1 MIRKKANVLSV
12 GEEFTLS
19 RAEAERRL
27 KIEGYPS
34 LEQIIQRTKAKA
46 DWPDE
51 RWDEI
56 RRIAAAAEKPDALVV
71 NRKTVFA
78 HIRHCNR
85 WVAAA
90 SSLIFVLA
98 VLLIFIPESRAFAI
112 QMYHSIIQ
120 LFDSRVEIQRPTQA
134 HVWGEYDSQIADDFA
149 SELEEEHPQKQ
160 KMRTFTSLQEF
171 EKATGHIPY
180 RLNASDVAYETSKY
194 QKNRRNEEWLFSYYL
209 YKGSEIV
216 TTQLWNPADNIEN
229 YADESFSEYDI
240 GNDST
245 VYYTI
250 DKYDQSKYGILQLDN
265 SILTIHTTVAI
276 SVDEFLELFNKQ

>member
-12 GEEFTLS
+12 GEEFALS

-56 RRIAAAAEKPDALVV
+56 RRIAAEKPDALVV

-120 LFDSRVEIQRPTQA
+120 LFDSRLEIQRPTQA

-160 KMRTFTSLQEF
+160 EMQMFASLQEF

-194 QKNRRNEEWLFSYYL
+194 QKTRQNEEWLYTYYT
-209 YKGSEIV
+209 YGDAMIV
-216 TTQLWNPADNIEN
+216 TTQMWNIVSDISALTNDS
-229 YADESFSEYDI
+229 YQLYTTSI
-240 GNDST
+240 GNE
-245 VYYTI
+245 VYYSTDKI
-250 DKYDQSKYGILQLDN
+250 DGSVYALTQLGDSILMVNADSIVPLERILQ
-265 SILTIHTTVAI
+265 IF
-276 SVDEFLELFNKQ
+276 E

>member
-1 MIRKKANVLSV
+1 MRFCYVWEKCMASAQLAVANGHWCGGKRPPCGASAASLSQP
-12 GEEFTLS
+12 F
-19 RAEAERRL
+19 
-27 KIEGYPS
+27 
-34 LEQIIQRTKAKA
+34 KA
-46 DWPDE
+46 DWHDE

-56 RRIAAAAEKPDALVV
+56 RRIAAAAEKPYALVV
-71 NRKTVFA
+71 NHKTVFA
-78 HIRHCNR
+78 HIRHCIR

-120 LFDSRVEIQRPTQA
+120 LFDSRVEIKRPTQA

-160 KMRTFTSLQEF
+160 EMQTFASLQEF

-194 QKNRRNEEWLFSYYL
+194 QKNRRNEEWLYTYYAYGDGL
-209 YKGSEIV
+209 IV
-216 TTQLWNPADNIEN
+216 TTQIWNIASGIN
-229 YADESFSEYDI
+229 ALT
-240 GNDST
+240 NDSYQLYIT
-245 VYYTI
+245 GTGSEVYYSTDKI
-250 DKYDQSKYGILQLDN
+250 DGSTCALTQLNDSVFMVSANSAVPLERVLQ
-265 SILTIHTTVAI
+265 I
-276 SVDEFLELFNKQ
+276 FK

>member
-56 RRIAAAAEKPDALVV
+56 RRIAAEKPDALVV

-149 SELEEEHPQKQ
+149 SELEEERPQKQ
-160 KMRTFTSLQEF
+160 EMRTFASLQEF

-180 RLNASDVAYETSKY
+180 RLNASDVTYETSKY
-194 QKNRRNEEWLFSYYL
+194 QKNRRNEEWLYTYYT
-209 YKGSEIV
+209 YGDAMIV
-216 TTQLWNPADNIEN
+216 TTQMWNIVSDISALTNDS
-229 YADESFSEYDI
+229 YQLYTTSI
-240 GNDST
+240 GNE
-245 VYYTI
+245 VYYSTDKI
-250 DKYDQSKYGILQLDN
+250 DGSVYALTQLGDSILIVNADSIVPLEHILQ
-265 SILTIHTTVAI
+265 IF
-276 SVDEFLELFNKQ
+276 E

>member
-112 QMYHSIIQ
+112 QVYHSVVR
-120 LFDSRVEIQRPTQA
+120 LFDNRMEIQQPIQTHTSR
-134 HVWGEYDSQIADDFA
+134 EYDSQIADNFA

-160 KMRTFTSLQEF
+160 EMQMFASLQEF

-194 QKNRRNEEWLFSYYL
+194 QKNRQNEEWLYTYYT
-209 YKGSEIV
+209 YGDAMIV
-216 TTQLWNPADNIEN
+216 TTQMWNIV
-229 YADESFSEYDI
+229 SDI
-240 GNDST
+240 SALTNDSYQLYT
-245 VYYTI
+245 TGTGSEVYYSTDKI
-250 DKYDQSKYGILQLDN
+250 DGSTCALTQLNDSVLMVNADSIVPLEHILQ
-265 SILTIHTTVAI
+265 IF
-276 SVDEFLELFNKQ
+276 E

>member
-1 MIRKKANVLSV
+1 MTGKKTKVASV

-56 RRIAAAAEKPDALVV
+56 QRIAAAAEKPDALVV

-112 QMYHSIIQ
+112 QVYHSVVR
-120 LFDSRVEIQRPTQA
+120 LFDNRMEIQQPIQT
-134 HVWGEYDSQIADDFA
+134 HTSCEYDSQIADNFA

-160 KMRTFTSLQEF
+160 EMQMFASLQEF

-216 TTQLWNPADNIEN
+216 TTQLWNPANSIES
-229 YADESFSEYDI
+229 YTDVSFSEYDI

-250 DKYDQSKYGILQLDN
+250 DML
-265 SILTIHTTVAI
+265 SIQKHI
-276 SVDEFLELFNKQ
+276 S

>member
-1 MIRKKANVLSV
+1 M
-12 GEEFTLS
+12 
-19 RAEAERRL
+19 
-27 KIEGYPS
+27 
-34 LEQIIQRTKAKA
+34 EQIIQRTKAKA

-98 VLLIFIPESRAFAI
+98 VLLIFTPESRAFAI

-149 SELEEEHPQKQ
+149 SELEEERPQKQ

-250 DKYDQSKYGILQLDN
+250 DKYDQSKYGILQLDD
-265 SILTIHTTVAI
+265 SILTIHVTVSI

>member
-1 MIRKKANVLSV
+1 M
-12 GEEFTLS
+12 
-19 RAEAERRL
+19 
-27 KIEGYPS
+27 
-34 LEQIIQRTKAKA
+34 EQIIQRTKAKA

-71 NRKTVFA
+71 DCKTVFA
-78 HIRHCNR
+78 HIRHCKR

-134 HVWGEYDSQIADDFA
+134 HVWGEYDSQIADNFA

-194 QKNRRNEEWLFSYYL
+194 QKTRQNEEWLYTYYT
-209 YKGSEIV
+209 YGDAMIV
-216 TTQLWNPADNIEN
+216 TTQVWNIVSDISALTNDS
-229 YADESFSEYDI
+229 YQLYTTSI
-240 GNDST
+240 GNE
-245 VYYTI
+245 VYYST
-250 DKYDQSKYGILQLDN
+250 DKRDGSVYALTQLGDSILMVNADSIVPLERILQ
-265 SILTIHTTVAI
+265 IF
-276 SVDEFLELFNKQ
+276 E

>member
-149 SELEEEHPQKQ
+149 AELEEERPQKQ
-160 KMRTFTSLQEF
+160 EMRTFASLQEF

-180 RLNASDVAYETSKY
+180 RLNASDVTYETSKY
-194 QKNRRNEEWLFSYYL
+194 QKNRRNEEWLYTYYT
-209 YKGSEIV
+209 YGDAMIV
-216 TTQLWNPADNIEN
+216 TTQMWNIVSDISALTNDS
-229 YADESFSEYDI
+229 YQLYTTSI
-240 GNDST
+240 GNE
-245 VYYTI
+245 VYYSTDKI
-250 DKYDQSKYGILQLDN
+250 DGSVYALTQLGDSILIVNADSIVPLEHILQ
-265 SILTIHTTVAI
+265 IF
-276 SVDEFLELFNKQ
+276 E

>member
-56 RRIAAAAEKPDALVV
+56 RRIAAVAEKPDALVV

-98 VLLIFIPESRAFAI
+98 VLLIFIPESRALPIRQLTAPKSDAKKKNFYFFIFAKI
-112 QMYHSIIQ
+112 VRIRGCQ
-120 LFDSRVEIQRPTQA
+120 L
-134 HVWGEYDSQIADDFA
+134 
-149 SELEEEHPQKQ
+149 
-160 KMRTFTSLQEF
+160 
-171 EKATGHIPY
+171 
-180 RLNASDVAYETSKY
+180 
-194 QKNRRNEEWLFSYYL
+194 SYM
-209 YKGSEIV
+209 
-216 TTQLWNPADNIEN
+216 
-229 YADESFSEYDI
+229 
-240 GNDST
+240 
-245 VYYTI
+245 
-250 DKYDQSKYGILQLDN
+250 
-265 SILTIHTTVAI
+265 
-276 SVDEFLELFNKQ
+276 

>member
-1 MIRKKANVLSV
+1 MIREKANVLSV

-98 VLLIFIPESRAFAI
+98 VLLIFIPESRAFAV
-112 QMYHSIIQ
+112 QMYYSVVR
-120 LFDSRVEIQRPTQA
+120 LFDNRVGIQQPTQTNTSR
-134 HVWGEYDSQIADDFA
+134 EYDSQIADDFA
-149 SELEEEHPQKQ
+149 SELEQEHPQKQ
-160 KMRTFTSLQEF
+160 EMQTFASLQEF

-180 RLNASDVAYETSKY
+180 RLNASDITYETSKY
-194 QKNRRNEEWLFSYYL
+194 QKNRRNEEWLYTYYAYEDGL
-209 YKGSEIV
+209 IV
-216 TTQLWNPADNIEN
+216 TTQIWNIASGIN
-229 YADESFSEYDI
+229 ALT
-240 GNDST
+240 NDSYQLYT
-245 VYYTI
+245 TGTGSEVYYSTDKI
-250 DKYDQSKYGILQLDN
+250 DGSTCALTQLND
-265 SILTIHTTVAI
+265 SILMVSAD
-276 SVDEFLELFNKQ
+276 SVVPLERVLQIFK

>member
-1 MIRKKANVLSV
+1 MIRKKANVISV
-12 GEEFTLS
+12 GEEFALS

-120 LFDSRVEIQRPTQA
+120 LFDSRLEIQRPTQA

-160 KMRTFTSLQEF
+160 EMQMFASLQEF

-194 QKNRRNEEWLFSYYL
+194 QKTRQNEEWLYTYYT
-209 YKGSEIV
+209 YGDAMIV
-216 TTQLWNPADNIEN
+216 TTQMWNIVSDISALTNDS
-229 YADESFSEYDI
+229 YQLYTTSI
-240 GNDST
+240 GNE
-245 VYYTI
+245 VYYSTDKI
-250 DKYDQSKYGILQLDN
+250 DGSVYALTQLGDSILMVNADSIVPLERILQ
-265 SILTIHTTVAI
+265 IF
-276 SVDEFLELFNKQ
+276 E

>member
-71 NRKTVFA
+71 DCKTVFA
-78 HIRHCNR
+78 HIRHCKR

-112 QMYHSIIQ
+112 QVYHSVVR
-120 LFDSRVEIQRPTQA
+120 LFDNRMEIQQPIQTHTSR
-134 HVWGEYDSQIADDFA
+134 EYDSQIADNFA

-160 KMRTFTSLQEF
+160 EMQMFASLQEF

-194 QKNRRNEEWLFSYYL
+194 HKNRRNEEWLYTYYAYGDGL
-209 YKGSEIV
+209 IV
-216 TTQLWNPADNIEN
+216 TTQIWNIASGIN
-229 YADESFSEYDI
+229 ALT
-240 GNDST
+240 NDSYQLYT
-245 VYYTI
+245 TGTGSEVYYSTDKI
-250 DKYDQSKYGILQLDN
+250 DGSTCALTQLND
-265 SILTIHTTVAI
+265 SILMVSAD
-276 SVDEFLELFNKQ
+276 SVVPLERVLQIFK

>member
-12 GEEFTLS
+12 GEEFALS

-71 NRKTVFA
+71 NCKTVFA

-120 LFDSRVEIQRPTQA
+120 LFDSRLEIQRPTQA

-160 KMRTFTSLQEF
+160 EMQMFASLQEF

-194 QKNRRNEEWLFSYYL
+194 QKTRQNEEWLYTYYT
-209 YKGSEIV
+209 YGDAMIV
-216 TTQLWNPADNIEN
+216 TTQMWNIVSDISALTNDS
-229 YADESFSEYDI
+229 YQLYTTSI
-240 GNDST
+240 GNE
-245 VYYTI
+245 VYYSTDKI
-250 DKYDQSKYGILQLDN
+250 DGSVYALTQLGDSILMVNADSIVPLERILQ
-265 SILTIHTTVAI
+265 IF
-276 SVDEFLELFNKQ
+276 E

>member
-149 SELEEEHPQKQ
+149 SELEEERPQKQ
-160 KMRTFTSLQEF
+160 EMRTFASLQEF

-180 RLNASDVAYETSKY
+180 RLNASDVTYETSKY
-194 QKNRRNEEWLFSYYL
+194 QKNRRNEEWLYTYYT
-209 YKGSEIV
+209 YGDAMIV
-216 TTQLWNPADNIEN
+216 TTQMWNIVSDISALTNDS
-229 YADESFSEYDI
+229 YQLYTTSI
-240 GNDST
+240 GNE
-245 VYYTI
+245 VYYSTDKI
-250 DKYDQSKYGILQLDN
+250 DGSVYALTQLGDSILIVNADSIVPLEHILQ
-265 SILTIHTTVAI
+265 IF
-276 SVDEFLELFNKQ
+276 E

>member
-71 NRKTVFA
+71 DCKTVFA
-78 HIRHCNR
+78 HIRHCKR

-112 QMYHSIIQ
+112 QVYHSVVR
-120 LFDSRVEIQRPTQA
+120 LFDNRMEIQQPIQTHTSR
-134 HVWGEYDSQIADDFA
+134 EYDSQIADNFA

-160 KMRTFTSLQEF
+160 EMQMFVSLQEF

-194 QKNRRNEEWLFSYYL
+194 QKNRRNEEWLYTYYAYGDGL
-209 YKGSEIV
+209 IV
-216 TTQLWNPADNIEN
+216 TTQIWNIASGIN
-229 YADESFSEYDI
+229 ALT
-240 GNDST
+240 NDSYQLYT
-245 VYYTI
+245 TGTGSEVYYSTDKI
-250 DKYDQSKYGILQLDN
+250 DGSTCALTQLND
-265 SILTIHTTVAI
+265 SILMVSAD
-276 SVDEFLELFNKQ
+276 SVVPLERVLQIFK

>member
-1 MIRKKANVLSV
+1 M
-12 GEEFTLS
+12 
-19 RAEAERRL
+19 
-27 KIEGYPS
+27 
-34 LEQIIQRTKAKA
+34 EQIIQRTKAKA

-112 QMYHSIIQ
+112 QVYHSVVR
-120 LFDSRVEIQRPTQA
+120 LFDNRMEIQQPIQTHTSR
-134 HVWGEYDSQIADDFA
+134 EYDSQIADNFA

-160 KMRTFTSLQEF
+160 EMKMFASLQEF

-216 TTQLWNPADNIEN
+216 TTQLWNPANSIES
-229 YADESFSEYDI
+229 YTDVSFSEYDI

-250 DKYDQSKYGILQLDN
+250 DKYDHSKYGILQLDD
-265 SILTIHTTVAI
+265 SILTIHATVAI
-276 SVDEFLELFNKQ
+276 SVDEFLELFSK

>member
-71 NRKTVFA
+71 DCKTVFA
-78 HIRHCNR
+78 HIRHCKR

-120 LFDSRVEIQRPTQA
+120 LFDSGVEIQRPTQA
-134 HVWGEYDSQIADDFA
+134 HVWGEYDSQIADNFA

-194 QKNRRNEEWLFSYYL
+194 QKTRQNEEWLYTYYT
-209 YKGSEIV
+209 YGDAMIV
-216 TTQLWNPADNIEN
+216 TTQVWNIVSDISALTNDS
-229 YADESFSEYDI
+229 YQLYTTSI
-240 GNDST
+240 GNE
-245 VYYTI
+245 VYYST
-250 DKYDQSKYGILQLDN
+250 DKRDGSVYALTQLGDSILMVNADSIVPLERILQ
-265 SILTIHTTVAI
+265 IF
-276 SVDEFLELFNKQ
+276 E

>member
-12 GEEFTLS
+12 GEEFSLS

-71 NRKTVFA
+71 DCKTVFA
-78 HIRHCNR
+78 HIRHCKR

-112 QMYHSIIQ
+112 QVYHSVVR
-120 LFDSRVEIQRPTQA
+120 LFDNRMEIQQPIQTHTSR
-134 HVWGEYDSQIADDFA
+134 EYDSQIADNFA

-160 KMRTFTSLQEF
+160 EMQMFASLQEF

-194 QKNRRNEEWLFSYYL
+194 QKNRRNEEWLYTYYAYGDGL
-209 YKGSEIV
+209 IV
-216 TTQLWNPADNIEN
+216 TTQIWNIASGIN
-229 YADESFSEYDI
+229 ALT
-240 GNDST
+240 NDSYQLYT
-245 VYYTI
+245 TGTGSEVYYSTDKI
-250 DKYDQSKYGILQLDN
+250 DGSTCALTQLND
-265 SILTIHTTVAI
+265 SILMVSAD
-276 SVDEFLELFNKQ
+276 SVVPLERVLQIFK

>member
-149 SELEEEHPQKQ
+149 SELEEERPQKQ

-171 EKATGHIPY
+171 KKATGHIPY

-194 QKNRRNEEWLFSYYL
+194 QKNRRNEEWLYTYYT
-209 YKGSEIV
+209 YGDAMIV
-216 TTQLWNPADNIEN
+216 TTQMWNIVSDISALTNDS
-229 YADESFSEYDI
+229 YQLYTTSI
-240 GNDST
+240 GNE
-245 VYYTI
+245 VYYSTDKI
-250 DKYDQSKYGILQLDN
+250 DGSVYALTQLGDSILMVNADSIVPLERILQ
-265 SILTIHTTVAI
+265 IF
-276 SVDEFLELFNKQ
+276 E

>member
-160 KMRTFTSLQEF
+160 EMQMFASLQEF

-180 RLNASDVAYETSKY
+180 RLNASDVTYETSKY
-194 QKNRRNEEWLFSYYL
+194 QKNRRNEEWLYTYYT
-209 YKGSEIV
+209 YGDAMIV
-216 TTQLWNPADNIEN
+216 TTQMWNIVSDISALTNDS
-229 YADESFSEYDI
+229 YQLYTTSI
-240 GNDST
+240 GNE
-245 VYYTI
+245 VYYSTDKI
-250 DKYDQSKYGILQLDN
+250 DGSVYALTQLGDSILIVNADSIVPLEHILQ
-265 SILTIHTTVAI
+265 IF
-276 SVDEFLELFNKQ
+276 E

>member
-71 NRKTVFA
+71 DCKTVFA

>member
-71 NRKTVFA
+71 DCKTVFA

-120 LFDSRVEIQRPTQA
+120 LFDSRLEIQRPTQA

-160 KMRTFTSLQEF
+160 EMQMFASLQEF

-194 QKNRRNEEWLFSYYL
+194 QKTRQNEEWLYTYYT
-209 YKGSEIV
+209 YGDAMIV
-216 TTQLWNPADNIEN
+216 TTQMWNIVSDISALTNDS
-229 YADESFSEYDI
+229 YQLYTTSI
-240 GNDST
+240 GNE
-245 VYYTI
+245 VYYSTDKI
-250 DKYDQSKYGILQLDN
+250 DGSVYALTQLGDSILMVNADSIVPLERILQ
-265 SILTIHTTVAI
+265 IF
-276 SVDEFLELFNKQ
+276 E

>member
-12 GEEFTLS
+12 GEEFALS

-120 LFDSRVEIQRPTQA
+120 LFNSRLEIQRPTQA

-160 KMRTFTSLQEF
+160 EMQMFASLQEF

-194 QKNRRNEEWLFSYYL
+194 QKTRQNEEWLYTYYT
-209 YKGSEIV
+209 YGDAMIV
-216 TTQLWNPADNIEN
+216 TTQMWNIVSDISALTNDS
-229 YADESFSEYDI
+229 YQLYTTSI
-240 GNDST
+240 GNE
-245 VYYTI
+245 VYYSTDKI
-250 DKYDQSKYGILQLDN
+250 DGSVYALTQLGDSILMVNADSIVPLERILQ
-265 SILTIHTTVAI
+265 IF
-276 SVDEFLELFNKQ
+276 E

>member
-12 GEEFTLS
+12 GEEFALS

-71 NRKTVFA
+71 DRKTVFA

-112 QMYHSIIQ
+112 QVYHSVVR
-120 LFDSRVEIQRPTQA
+120 LFDNRMEIQQPIQTHTSR
-134 HVWGEYDSQIADDFA
+134 EYDSQIADNFA

-160 KMRTFTSLQEF
+160 EMQMFASLQEF

-194 QKNRRNEEWLFSYYL
+194 QKNRRNEEWLYTYYAYEDGL
-209 YKGSEIV
+209 IV
-216 TTQLWNPADNIEN
+216 TTQIWNIASGIN
-229 YADESFSEYDI
+229 ALT
-240 GNDST
+240 NDSYQLYT
-245 VYYTI
+245 TGTGSEVYYSTDKI
-250 DKYDQSKYGILQLDN
+250 DGSTCALTQLND
-265 SILTIHTTVAI
+265 SILMVSAD
-276 SVDEFLELFNKQ
+276 SVVPLERVLQIFK

>member
-112 QMYHSIIQ
+112 QVYHSIIH

-149 SELEEEHPQKQ
+149 SELEEERPQKQ
-160 KMRTFTSLQEF
+160 EMRTFASLQEF

-180 RLNASDVAYETSKY
+180 RLNASDVTYETSKY
-194 QKNRRNEEWLFSYYL
+194 QKNRRNEEWLYTYYT
-209 YKGSEIV
+209 YGDAMIV
-216 TTQLWNPADNIEN
+216 TTQMWNIVSDISALTNDS
-229 YADESFSEYDI
+229 YQLYTTSI
-240 GNDST
+240 GNE
-245 VYYTI
+245 VYYSTDKI
-250 DKYDQSKYGILQLDN
+250 DGSVYALTQLGDSILIVNADSIVPLEHILQ
-265 SILTIHTTVAI
+265 IF
-276 SVDEFLELFNKQ
+276 E

>member
-112 QMYHSIIQ
+112 QVYHSVVR
-120 LFDSRVEIQRPTQA
+120 LFDNRMEIQQPIQTHMSR
-134 HVWGEYDSQIADDFA
+134 EYDSQIADNFA

-160 KMRTFTSLQEF
+160 EMKMFASLQEF

-194 QKNRRNEEWLFSYYL
+194 QKTRQNEEWLYTYYT
-209 YKGSEIV
+209 YGDAMIV
-216 TTQLWNPADNIEN
+216 TTQMWNIVSDISALTNDS
-229 YADESFSEYDI
+229 YQLYTTSI
-240 GNDST
+240 GNE
-245 VYYTI
+245 VYYSTDKI
-250 DKYDQSKYGILQLDN
+250 DGSVYALTQLGDSILMVNADSIVPLERILQ
-265 SILTIHTTVAI
+265 IF
-276 SVDEFLELFNKQ
+276 E

>member
-12 GEEFTLS
+12 GEEFSLS

-78 HIRHCNR
+78 HIRHCKR

-112 QMYHSIIQ
+112 QVYHSVVR
-120 LFDSRVEIQRPTQA
+120 LFDNRMEIQQPIQTHTSR
-134 HVWGEYDSQIADDFA
+134 EYDSQIADNFA

-160 KMRTFTSLQEF
+160 EMQMFASLQEF

-194 QKNRRNEEWLFSYYL
+194 QKTRQNEEWLYTYYT
-209 YKGSEIV
+209 YGDAMIV
-216 TTQLWNPADNIEN
+216 TTQMWNIVSDISALTNDS
-229 YADESFSEYDI
+229 YQLYTTSI
-240 GNDST
+240 GNE
-245 VYYTI
+245 VYYSTDKI
-250 DKYDQSKYGILQLDN
+250 DGSVYALTQLGDSILIVNADSIVPLERILQ
-265 SILTIHTTVAI
+265 IF
-276 SVDEFLELFNKQ
+276 E

>member
-12 GEEFTLS
+12 GEEFALS

-56 RRIAAAAEKPDALVV
+56 RRIAAASEKPDALVV

-120 LFDSRVEIQRPTQA
+120 LFDSRLEIQRPTQA

-160 KMRTFTSLQEF
+160 EMKMFASLQEF

-194 QKNRRNEEWLFSYYL
+194 QKNRRNEEWLYTYYT
-209 YKGSEIV
+209 YGDAMIV
-216 TTQLWNPADNIEN
+216 TTQMWNIVSDISALTNDS
-229 YADESFSEYDI
+229 YQLYTTSI
-240 GNDST
+240 GNE
-245 VYYTI
+245 VYYSTDKI
-250 DKYDQSKYGILQLDN
+250 DGSVYALTQLGDSILMVNADSIVPLERILQ
-265 SILTIHTTVAI
+265 IF
-276 SVDEFLELFNKQ
+276 E

>member
-1 MIRKKANVLSV
+1 MTGKKTKVASV

-56 RRIAAAAEKPDALVV
+56 QRIAAAAEKPDALVV

-78 HIRHCNR
+78 YIRHCNR

-134 HVWGEYDSQIADDFA
+134 HVWGEYESQIADDFA
-149 SELEEEHPQKQ
+149 SELEEERPQKQ
-160 KMRTFTSLQEF
+160 EMRTFASLQEF

-180 RLNASDVAYETSKY
+180 RLNASDVTYETSKY
-194 QKNRRNEEWLFSYYL
+194 QKNRRHEEWQYTYYT
-209 YKGSEIV
+209 YGDAMIV
-216 TTQLWNPADNIEN
+216 TTQMWNIVSDISALTNDS
-229 YADESFSEYDI
+229 YQLYTTSI
-240 GNDST
+240 GNE
-245 VYYTI
+245 VYYSTDKI
-250 DKYDQSKYGILQLDN
+250 DGSVYALTQLGDSILIVNADSIVPLEHILQ
-265 SILTIHTTVAI
+265 IF
-276 SVDEFLELFNKQ
+276 E

>member
-12 GEEFTLS
+12 GEEFALS

-120 LFDSRVEIQRPTQA
+120 LFDSRLEIQRPTPA

-160 KMRTFTSLQEF
+160 EMQMFASLQEF

-194 QKNRRNEEWLFSYYL
+194 QKTRQNEEWLYTYYT
-209 YKGSEIV
+209 YGDAMIV
-216 TTQLWNPADNIEN
+216 TTQMWNIVSDISALTNDS
-229 YADESFSEYDI
+229 YQLYTTSI
-240 GNDST
+240 GNE
-245 VYYTI
+245 VYYSTDKI
-250 DKYDQSKYGILQLDN
+250 DGSVYALTQLGDSILMVNADSIVPLERILQ
-265 SILTIHTTVAI
+265 IF
-276 SVDEFLELFNKQ
+276 E

>member
-34 LEQIIQRTKAKA
+34 LEQIIQRAKAKA

-120 LFDSRVEIQRPTQA
+120 LFDSGVEIQRPTQA

>member
-12 GEEFTLS
+12 GEEFALS

-120 LFDSRVEIQRPTQA
+120 LFDSRLEIQRPTQA

-160 KMRTFTSLQEF
+160 EMQMFASLQEF

-194 QKNRRNEEWLFSYYL
+194 QKTRQNEEWLYTYYT
-209 YKGSEIV
+209 YGDAMIV
-216 TTQLWNPADNIEN
+216 TTQMWNIVSDISALTNDS
-229 YADESFSEYDI
+229 YQLYTTSI
-240 GNDST
+240 GNE
-245 VYYTI
+245 VYYSTDKI
-250 DKYDQSKYGILQLDN
+250 DGSVYALTQLGDSILMVNADSIVPLERILQ
-265 SILTIHTTVAI
+265 IF
-276 SVDEFLELFNKQ
+276 E

>member
-12 GEEFTLS
+12 GEEFSLS

-112 QMYHSIIQ
+112 QVYHSVVR
-120 LFDSRVEIQRPTQA
+120 LFDNRMEIQQPIQTHTSR
-134 HVWGEYDSQIADDFA
+134 EYDSQIADNFA

-160 KMRTFTSLQEF
+160 EMQMFASLQEF

-194 QKNRRNEEWLFSYYL
+194 QKNRRNEEWLYTYYAYGDGL
-209 YKGSEIV
+209 IV
-216 TTQLWNPADNIEN
+216 TTQIWNIASGIN
-229 YADESFSEYDI
+229 ALT
-240 GNDST
+240 NDSYQLYT
-245 VYYTI
+245 TGTGSEVYYSTDKI
-250 DKYDQSKYGILQLDN
+250 DGSTCALTQLND
-265 SILTIHTTVAI
+265 SILMVSAD
-276 SVDEFLELFNKQ
+276 SVVPLERVLQIFK